1 MARKRAE
8 AEVRV
13 AEEIAALQEQVLQ
26 SKLAV
31 LQKRQALEQARSE
44 EESAHESAAGASP
57 SPRREIASDGDV
69 VFQRSRDGASA
80 TLRSCMPPRAESD
93 SAVTGSRFT
102 TDPPLPLART
112 SVENVNTL
120 VAGTAAAQLSQNV
133 PDVVD
138 GVSEAGSSKIQ
149 GGDTSMY
156 GQFDDCLSTVFT
168 RRVRLGY
175 YGYRSV

>member
-1 MARKRAE
+1 
-8 AEVRV
+8 
-13 AEEIAALQEQVLQ
+13 
-26 SKLAV
+26 
-31 LQKRQALEQARSE
+31 
-44 EESAHESAAGASP
+44 
-57 SPRREIASDGDV
+57 
-69 VFQRSRDGASA
+69 
-80 TLRSCMPPRAESD
+80 MPPRAESD

-149 GGDTSMY
+149 K
-156 GQFDDCLSTVFT
+156 GQSKTFSEKNEVSAMPRSPADAQRRNSSGTILLPFCT
-168 RRVRLGY
+168 RCDGHLL
-175 YGYRSV
+175 